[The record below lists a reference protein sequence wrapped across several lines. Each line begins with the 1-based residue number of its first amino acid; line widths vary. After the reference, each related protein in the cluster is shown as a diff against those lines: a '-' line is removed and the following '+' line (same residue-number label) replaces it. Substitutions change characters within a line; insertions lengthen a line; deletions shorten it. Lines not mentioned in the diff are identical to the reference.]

1 MTAVAVAAIAAL
13 LMAVV
18 AHVFLV
24 RDLSQRHISER
35 KELLDRIQ
43 APDAVRASLWGEATP
58 QTERPEAAPDEVAP
72 PESFVT
78 SLLQELESP

>member
-24 RDLSQRHISER
+24 RDLSRRYVSER

-43 APDAVRASLWGEATP
+43 APDAVRASLWGESLP
-58 QTERPEAAPDEVAP
+58 SPEKPEAPPDDAAP